1 MLSIQCH
8 PDAKLFLCSM
18 FAPICVS
25 DSSSQTIYPCRSL
38 CMAVKTSCESK
49 MLAYNYP
56 WPSQFNCS
64 RFPDDNGLCI
74 STGQPDR
81 DQEDVTTTTRKKTS
95 TTSTTTTTTTTTTT
109 IMPKTTKI
117 PKKNPST
124 NRPRPATTPNSLI
137 DFTGDENTCYGCQN
151 DEFSMARIVK
161 LYCNSDIGFY
171 WLIITSEND

>member
-1 MLSIQCH
+1 
-8 PDAKLFLCSM
+8 M

-81 DQEDVTTTTRKKTS
+81 DQEDVVTTTTRKRTTT
-95 TTSTTTTTTTTTTT
+95 TTSTTTTTTTTTQT
-109 IMPKTTKI
+109 ITPKTTKI

-124 NRPRPATTPNSLI
+124 NRPRPATTPNSVI

-161 LYCNSDIGFY
+161 LYCNADIGLFLFAY
-171 WLIITSEND
+171 KITNENDY